1 MRMRMSISLCRA
13 RRCLRASGM
22 REAVTE
28 GGAHILYC
36 GPLAMRLVNDY
47 TLETWNPYETRSGV
61 IKHYDTH
68 EQLCDAMLLMGLE
81 SMGVI

>member
-1 MRMRMSISLCRA
+1 MTSSLCRA

-22 REAVTE
+22 REAITE

-36 GPLAMRLVNDY
+36 GPLAMRLINDY
-47 TLETWNPYETRSGV
+47 TLETWNRYETSSGT
-61 IKHYDTH
+61 IKHYYTH

>member
-1 MRMRMSISLCRA
+1 MGMTIDICRA

-22 REAVTE
+22 REVLTA

-36 GPLAMRLVNDY
+36 GPLAIRLINDY
-47 TLETWNPYETRSGV
+47 TLETWNPYEASSGT

-68 EQLCDAMLLMGLE
+68 KQLCDAVLLMGLE

>member
-1 MRMRMSISLCRA
+1 MRMSMGLCRA

-22 REAVTE
+22 REAVTA
-28 GGAHILYC
+28 GGVHILYC
-36 GPLAMRLVNDY
+36 GSLAIRLINDY
-47 TLETWNPYETRSGV
+47 TLETWNPYEASSGT

-81 SMGVI
+81 SMGII

>member
-1 MRMRMSISLCRA
+1 MTSSLCRA

-22 REAVTE
+22 REAFTE

-47 TLETWNPYETRSGV
+47 TLETWNSYEAGSGT
-61 IKHYDTH
+61 ITHYDTH
-68 EQLCDAMLLMGLE
+68 GQLCDAMLLMGLE
-81 SMGVI
+81 SLGVL

>member
-1 MRMRMSISLCRA
+1 MCVSRAFCRA

-22 REAVTE
+22 REAVTV

-36 GPLAMRLVNDY
+36 GPLAMRVVNDY
-47 TLETWNPYETRSGV
+47 TLEVWNPYEASSGV
-61 IKHYDTH
+61 INHYDTH

-81 SMGVI
+81 SMGII

>member
-1 MRMRMSISLCRA
+1 MRMTTGMCRA

-22 REAVTE
+22 REAVTA

-36 GPLAMRLVNDY
+36 GPLAMRLINDY
-47 TLETWNPYETRSGV
+47 TLETWNPYEASSGT

-81 SMGVI
+81 SMGII

>member
-1 MRMRMSISLCRA
+1 
-13 RRCLRASGM
+13 M

-47 TLETWNPYETRSGV
+47 TLETWNRYEASSGTITHYETH
-61 IKHYDTH
+61 KH
-68 EQLCDAMLLMGLE
+68 LCGGMLRMGLE

>member
-1 MRMRMSISLCRA
+1 MRASRSFCRA

-22 REAVTE
+22 RETVTV

-36 GPLAMRLVNDY
+36 GPLAVRLVNDY
-47 TLETWNPYETRSGV
+47 TLETWNVYETSSGV
-61 IKHYDTH
+61 ITHFDTH
-68 EQLCDAMLLMGLE
+68 EQLCDALLLMGLE

>member
-1 MRMRMSISLCRA
+1 MRMSGFLCRT

-22 REAVTE
+22 REAVTA

-36 GPLAMRLVNDY
+36 GPLAMRLINDY
-47 TLETWNPYETRSGV
+47 TLETWNPYETNSGT

>member
-1 MRMRMSISLCRA
+1 MRMTSSLCRV

-22 REAVTE
+22 REAVTR

-47 TLETWNPYETRSGV
+47 TLETWNPYEACSGV
-61 IKHYDTH
+61 IVHYDSH
-68 EQLCDAMLLMGLE
+68 GQLCDAMLLMGLE

>member
-1 MRMRMSISLCRA
+1 MTSSLYRV

-22 REAVTE
+22 REAFTE

-47 TLETWNPYETRSGV
+47 TLETWNCYEVSSGT
-61 IKHYDTH
+61 ITHYDTH
-68 EQLCDAMLLMGLE
+68 KQLCDAMLLMGLE
-81 SMGVI
+81 SMGVL

>member
-1 MRMRMSISLCRA
+1 MSVTRAFCRV

-22 REAVTE
+22 REAVTA

-36 GPLAMRLVNDY
+36 GPLAMRLINDY
-47 TLETWNPYETRSGV
+47 TLETWNPYEASSGV

-81 SMGVI
+81 SMGII

>member
-1 MRMRMSISLCRA
+1 MTRCLCRV

-22 REAVTE
+22 REAFTE

-47 TLETWNPYETRSGV
+47 TLETWNCYEASSGT
-61 IKHYDTH
+61 ITHYDTH
-68 EQLCDAMLLMGLE
+68 KQLCDAMLLMGLE

>member
-1 MRMRMSISLCRA
+1 MVMTRGLCRA

-36 GPLAMRLVNDY
+36 GPLAMRLINDY
-47 TLETWNPYETRSGV
+47 TLETWNPYEASSGT

-68 EQLCDAMLLMGLE
+68 EQLCDALLLMGLE

>member
-1 MRMRMSISLCRA
+1 MTSSLCRA

-22 REAVTE
+22 REAFTE

-47 TLETWNPYETRSGV
+47 TLETWNPYEASSGT
-61 IKHYDTH
+61 ITHYDTH
-68 EQLCDAMLLMGLE
+68 GQLCDAMLLMGLE
-81 SMGVI
+81 SLGVV

>member
-1 MRMRMSISLCRA
+1 MRMSSPFCRA

-22 REAVTE
+22 REAVTA

-36 GPLAMRLVNDY
+36 GPLAIRLINDY
-47 TLETWNPYETRSGV
+47 TLETWNPYESCSGT

-68 EQLCDAMLLMGLE
+68 GQLCDAVLLMGLE
-81 SMGVI
+81 SMGII

>member
-1 MRMRMSISLCRA
+1 MRMTSSLCRA

-61 IKHYDTH
+61 ITHYDTNK
-68 EQLCDAMLLMGLE
+68 QLCDAMLLMGLE

>member
-1 MRMRMSISLCRA
+1 MTRCLCRA

-47 TLETWNPYETRSGV
+47 TLETWNPYEASSGT
-61 IKHYDTH
+61 ITHYDTH

-81 SMGVI
+81 SMGVV

>member
-1 MRMRMSISLCRA
+1 MSMTRAFVRA

-22 REAVTE
+22 REAVTA

-36 GPLAMRLVNDY
+36 GPLAMRVINDY
-47 TLETWNPYETRSGV
+47 TLETWNPYEVSSGV
-61 IKHYDTH
+61 INHYDTH

-81 SMGVI
+81 SMGII

>member
-1 MRMRMSISLCRA
+1 MRMTTGLCRV

-22 REAVTE
+22 REAVTA

-36 GPLAMRLVNDY
+36 GPLAIRLINDY
-47 TLETWNPYETRSGV
+47 TLETWNPYEASSGV

-68 EQLCDAMLLMGLE
+68 GQLCDAVLLMGLE
-81 SMGVI
+81 SMGII